1 MVLQLE
7 AAFGET
13 KEQLQLGVPF
23 VMFEPFVKRMQR
35 SPVQADEPRGKQ
47 MQWRAS
53 YAAISVPIFAEWR
66 VSEITLAEV
75 LKFQSGDVIPLA
87 REVIHDTR
95 LRLSESEEFAGTL
108 GVQNGHLAVQLRQ
121 RLSES

>member
-1 MVLQLE
+1 MVLQFE
-7 AAFGET
+7 VFFGET
-13 KEQLQLGVPF
+13 KEHLQLGIPF

-35 SPVQADEPRGKQ
+35 SPRQSDEPRAKQ
-47 MQWRAS
+47 AQWRAS
-53 YAAISVPIFAEWR
+53 YAAISVPIHAEWR
-66 VSEITLAEV
+66 VREITLAEV
-75 LKFQSGDVIPLA
+75 LKIETGDVIPLT

-95 LRLSESEEFAGTL
+95 LRLSETEEYAGTL